1 MLRNCALAVLRI
13 AVLALSVLFFGYK
26 PAWAGTD
33 GLPTTVRVF
42 IGNEG
47 NVPVSRTIRRA
58 EFPYRVLFFGT
69 QVSSPAPEVIIPG
82 SWDFYFG
89 GILPNGERF
98 SWVRDDAGAVNRVV
112 AGVTPLASGVAG
124 KSDFSAQSLT
134 GQLARHYFT
143 EADMPGTYFLLSIVV
158 RPGSDPSDP
167 ANWVDYGTNFFIL
180 E

>member
-1 MLRNCALAVLRI
+1 MLWNRALALLRTTALA
-13 AVLALSVLFFGYK
+13 AVVLFSGCELV
-26 PAWAGTD
+26 WAGTD
-33 GLPTTVRVF
+33 GLPTTVRVL

-47 NVPVSRTIRRA
+47 AIPVSRTIRRA
-58 EFPYRVLFFGT
+58 GFPYRVLFFGS
-69 QVSSPAPEVIIPG
+69 QVSSPAPEVVIPG

-98 SWVRDDAGAVNRVV
+98 SLVRDDAGAVNRVV
-112 AGVTPLASGVAG
+112 AGVVPLASGVAG
-124 KSDFSAQSLT
+124 KSEFSAQSLT

-158 RPGSDPSDP
+158 RPGADPNDP